1 MAEQVD
7 PLDTQNPRIKRNLE
21 RKELLQRI
29 EQLEKWLRF
38 DTMLIAILTLFVVAL
53 WLLVLLH

>member
-29 EQLEKWLRF
+29 AQLERLVDF
-38 DTMLIAILTLFVVAL
+38 GLLGLALLTLSSIAL

>member
-1 MAEQVD
+1 MTEQVD

-29 EQLEKWLRF
+29 AQLERLV
-38 DTMLIAILTLFVVAL
+38 DLGLLGLALLTLSSIAL